1 MPASG
6 EAYEPYV
13 GRWSRLVARKF
24 LSWLGAPRNGERQFA
39 LNRDGHCLY
48 RGGASPRRGML
59 WLAADRRGRDRPCG
73 RIVLQGCYR
82 MYFADGV
89 CRAFSHQRLFAV
101 GAKKRGNAIDRGA
114 EPGIGR
120 AILIGAALPSRR
132 SAKLKCRSPAGRAL
146 GQAILIYLAIASSPV
161 TAQDAQP
168 GRATFAEMVAF
179 ARVGSVASQR
189 LAPDVDKRKGGQKP
203 SRSSRAQQMVQALCR
218 RNGAGAY
225 SS

>member
-1 MPASG
+1 
-6 EAYEPYV
+6 
-13 GRWSRLVARKF
+13 LVARKF

-48 RGGASPRRGML
+48 RGGASPRRAML

-189 LAPDVDKRKGGQKP
+189 LAPDVEGFHALALLRLIKPPLTDK
-203 SRSSRAQQMVQALCR
+203 AIVVEVLR
-218 RNGAGAY
+218 RQN
-225 SS
+225 